1 MTWKRSTTA
10 KAAAL
15 TAWLGLLEAGSGPG
29 KLRIYSGTQPATGG
43 GGLSGNTLL
52 VEFTLN
58 DPASSAGA
66 FSTSP
71 AISANAVASGTATWG
86 RLVDSDNNVVADGA
100 VGSEL
105 TLSSSSITSGN
116 SYSFTGG
123 TITEG

>member
-1 MTWKRSTTA
+1 MSWKRSANA
-10 KAAAL
+10 KAVAL
-15 TAWLGLLEAGSGPG
+15 EAWLGLLEAGSGPG

-43 GGLSGNTLL
+43 GALSGNTLL

-71 AISANAVASGTATWG
+71 AVSATAVASGTATWG
-86 RLVDSDNNVVADGA
+86 RLIDSDANVVADGA

-105 TLSSSSITSGN
+105 TLSSTSITSGN